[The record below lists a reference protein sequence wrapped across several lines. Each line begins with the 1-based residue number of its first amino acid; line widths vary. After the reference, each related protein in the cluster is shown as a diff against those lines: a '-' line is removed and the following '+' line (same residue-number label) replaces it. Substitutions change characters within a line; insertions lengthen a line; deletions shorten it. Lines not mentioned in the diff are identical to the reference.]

1 MICLLINFYFEI
13 ELDLSCSKNCII
25 TEISRTLNIHPNPSN
40 PPILS
45 LRTTGVIFQMTNAKL
60 YVPVVIFF
68 INNNIKILE
77 NIKQGF
83 KITISWNKYRS
94 EITRYNPK
102 AIVYII
108 VIDPI

>member
-1 MICLLINFYFEI
+1 MICLLINFCFEI

-25 TEISRTLNIHPNPSN
+25 TEISRTLNIHPN

-83 KITISWNKYRS
+83 KITIFWNKYRS